1 MKRRSFLELAAGGLA
16 AAAAPICPGYA
27 RPTVSGT
34 PLVSVTGIP
43 DNPFWSLANPNL
55 HAGFDTLVWL
65 LEMSG
70 LSFYRSPVSRP
81 LTGPRGLIA
90 SDDIV
95 LIKVNGQWK
104 YRGATNTDLVRGI
117 VQRILGHPDGF
128 VGEVVLIENGQGRG
142 SLACDVTGS
151 GYPDGGVHANARD
164 ERHSFQYLIDTVFRD
179 PRVSGLLLD
188 PYRKTFIGASDHV
201 TTGFRRYE
209 NVSYPCFTTPGGRRV
224 ELREGIW
231 TGSGYAANLKLINVP
246 VLKTHG
252 GSEFTGALKHFYGLV
267 SMEDGQS
274 PYRHYAGLGETCGK
288 MVASVR
294 PPVLNVLDAIWV
306 SHKELAGYPASAT
319 SNARRIA
326 ASQDPLALD
335 YWAAKN
341 ILYPIDRNAAH
352 NPDNEV
358 VAEWMDAAAAV
369 INGRGGLYDPDRA
382 IYVDQV
388 TSRESDLR
396 ILELQVPNEPIPEP
410 SRRYW
415 MD

>member
-16 AAAAPICPGYA
+16 AAAIPLRSGTSEAA
-27 RPTVSGT
+27 VAGT

-43 DNPFWSLANPNL
+43 DDPFWSLANPNL
-55 HAGFDTLVWL
+55 HAGFDTLIWL
-65 LEMSG
+65 LELSG
-70 LSFYRSPVSRP
+70 LPFYRSPVSRP
-81 LTGPRGLIA
+81 LAGPRGLIS
-90 SDDIV
+90 SDDVI

-104 YRGATNTDLVRGI
+104 YRGATNADLVRGI
-117 VQRILGHPDGF
+117 IQRILGHPDGF

-142 SLACDVTGS
+142 SLKCDNTGS

-179 PRVSGLLLD
+179 PRVSGFLLD
-188 PYRKTFIGASDHV
+188 PYRKAFIGASDHA

-209 NVSYPCFTTPGGRRV
+209 NVSYPCFSTRGGRRV

-252 GSEFTGALKHFYGLV
+252 GSEFTGILKHFYGLV
-267 SMEDGQS
+267 SMDDGQS
-274 PYRHYAGLGETCGK
+274 SFRHYAGLGETCGK

-294 PPVLNVLDAIWV
+294 PPVLNVLDAVWV
-306 SHKELAGYPASAT
+306 SHKQLAGYPASAT
-319 SNARRIA
+319 YNARRIA

-341 ILYPIDRNAAH
+341 ILYPIDRKAAH
-352 NPDNEV
+352 HPDHAV
-358 VAEWMDAAAAV
+358 IADWMADAAAV

-388 TSRESDLR
+388 TSREGDLR
-396 ILELQVPNEPIPEP
+396 ILELQVPNEPIPDP
-410 SRRYW
+410 WRRGRIG
-415 MD
+415 